1 MTSTS
6 WGYSIH
12 IDVGDYVQL
21 LKGNF
26 AAAWDELGQ
35 ENDLRDT
42 FSLPFKTLEDAVKN
56 IMVYL
61 GLSGVFR

>member
-1 MTSTS
+1 M
-6 WGYSIH
+6 
-12 IDVGDYVQL
+12 Q
-21 LKGNF
+21 GNF
-26 AAAWDELGQ
+26 AAAWDEFGQ
-35 ENDLRDT
+35 ENEPWDT